1 MIESLIF
8 LVLSNFTLVMLLLG
22 LLFSLV
28 AIAMQPAPRS
38 AAMVVDALAA
48 WFFLFSIGVSYLYNF
63 VIHVFFGEMAAKF
76 IGWADS
82 PFQLEVGF
90 ASLGFAALGFIAFRG
105 AFAYRVAAV
114 VAVTCFLWGA
124 AGGHVYQMVAHDNYA
139 PGNAGVVFFTDIG
152 VPLIGLVLLWLLYR
166 TGHGARVPQARPA

>member
-28 AIAMQPAPRS
+28 AIAVQPAPRS

-63 VIHVFFGEMAAKF
+63 VIHVFFGQMAAKF
-76 IGWADS
+76 I
-82 PFQLEVGF
+82 
-90 ASLGFAALGFIAFRG
+90 
-105 AFAYRVAAV
+105 
-114 VAVTCFLWGA
+114 
-124 AGGHVYQMVAHDNYA
+124 
-139 PGNAGVVFFTDIG
+139 
-152 VPLIGLVLLWLLYR
+152 
-166 TGHGARVPQARPA
+166 